1 MPFQKKTIEVKV
13 PHKSGADMS
22 HRNSGSLTCGTLT
35 PVLVEEV
42 VPGTRCH
49 LKVNEVVQ
57 LPPLVS
63 DTYMNVKLK
72 HEAFF
77 VPFRLLCK
85 SAEDWFCTVN
95 KDVSSFNSAAA
106 SASPVSVSLR
116 PALPVVKFDNTVPQS
131 VYGPGS
137 LIDYLG
143 AKFDGQ
149 GLQGTFTFSPLS
161 AIAYHL
167 IWQEYYRNPKVQ
179 KTAFSDVLGG
189 IVNRQIDSS
198 NLYSG
203 RLIFAP
209 NYYYVYGGTTPTGTI
224 TADYLINMDSSN
236 YQAFGLLNDGSSIF
250 DFRQR
255 NFGFDYFT
263 GARPSAQ
270 FGAPAQVS
278 MALPAGATSTQFTI
292 AQLRAANSLQMFRE
306 RNNMPSPRLVDQV
319 RARYGAVLSDGI
331 AQRPI
336 CIGSSSVDIVS
347 RGVDQTAAD
356 ANGSNPFNSVA
367 AQYGRAFGG
376 SSEYLIDDF
385 TANEPGFIM
394 VLQSIVPEVSYSTGV
409 AAYLKRY
416 LAEGSIA
423 EMANPLLQNVGDEPI
438 YDWMLS
444 DDPDSSN
451 VFGYQD
457 RFGTFMYHP
466 NEVHGLFVDG
476 QSLDSFV
483 LQRSFSGTITQNSSF
498 LEIPKNYLDGVFAV
512 QSAVSGLS
520 AWYDAKLEWKVS
532 LPLAEFSIPSLQD
545 PAYEHGHS
553 VNLIRNGQIF

>member
-1 MPFQKKTIEVKV
+1 MPYQKKIIEVKV

-22 HRNSGSLTCGTLT
+22 HRNSGTLTCGTLT

-42 VPGTRCH
+42 IPGTRCH

-85 SAEDWFCTVN
+85 SAEDWFCTGER
-95 KDVSSFNSAAA
+95 DTLYYGASSS
-106 SASPVSVSLR
+106 SVPTSLNIK
-116 PALPVVKFDNTVPQS
+116 PGLPVIRFDNTVPDS
-131 VYGPGS
+131 YYKPGT
-137 LIDYLG
+137 LIDFLG
-143 AKFDGQ
+143 AKVGGQ
-149 GLQGTFTFSPLS
+149 TLQGTFTFSPLS
-161 AIAYHL
+161 IVAYHL
-167 IWQEYYRNPKVQ
+167 IYDEYYRNPKVQ
-179 KTAFSDVLGG
+179 KSVLGRSLG
-189 IVNRQIDSS
+189 FVGPTSPS
-198 NLYSG
+198 
-203 RLIFAP
+203 RLATIRDT
-209 NYYYVYGGTTPTGTI
+209 YYHYGPTNNGNTPRN
-224 TADYLINMDSSN
+224 YLIVLNSTNISDLATM
-236 YQAFGLLNDGSSIF
+236 NDGSSFF
-250 DFRQR
+250 DLHQR
-255 NFGFDYFT
+255 NFGFDFFT

-278 MALPAGATSTQFTI
+278 MSLPAGASSTQFTI

-356 ANGSNPFNSVA
+356 SAGTNPFNSVA

-376 SSEYLIDDF
+376 SSQYLIDDF

-394 VLQSIVPEVSYSTGV
+394 VLQSIVPDVSYSSGV

-416 LAEGSIA
+416 LAEGCIA

-438 YDWMLS
+438 YDSLIS
-444 DDPDSSN
+444 DDPDSTN

-457 RFGTFMYHP
+457 RFGSFMYHP
-466 NEVHGLFVDG
+466 NEVHSLFVDG
-476 QSLDSFV
+476 ESLDTFV
-483 LQRSFSGTITQNSSF
+483 LQRSFGGIITQNSSF
-498 LEIPKNYLDGVFAV
+498 LEIPKNYLDAVFAV
-512 QSAVSGLS
+512 SGAVSGLS
-520 AWYDAKLEWKVS
+520 AWYDAKLDWKIS

-545 PAYEHGHS
+545 PAYEHGKS
-553 VNLIRNGQIF
+553 VNLLRNGQIF

>member
-1 MPFQKKTIEVKV
+1 MPYQKKSIEVKV
-13 PHKSGADMS
+13 PHRSGSDMS
-22 HRNSGSLTCGTLT
+22 HRNSGTLTCGTLT

-42 VPGTRCH
+42 IPGTRCH

-85 SAEDWFCTVN
+85 SAEDWFCTTE
-95 KDVSSFNSAAA
+95 KDVTSFSGNSSLT
-106 SASPVSVSLR
+106 PIGQRLR
-116 PALPVVKFDNTVPQS
+116 PALPVVRFDNTVPTS
-131 VYGPGS
+131 VYQPGT

-149 GLQGTFTFSPLS
+149 GIQGTFTFSPLS

-179 KTAFSDVLGG
+179 KTAFSDFPATSSQFYTDGG
-189 IVNRQIDSS
+189 GNRMGRFIYAPFLYYNYASTGVNANFLTLAS
-198 NLYSG
+198 
-203 RLIFAP
+203 
-209 NYYYVYGGTTPTGTI
+209 
-224 TADYLINMDSSN
+224 SSN
-236 YQAFGLLNDGSSIF
+236 YQDLFALNDGVSLF
-250 DFRQR
+250 ALRQR

-270 FGAPAQVS
+270 FGAPSQVT
-278 MALPAGATSTQFTI
+278 MAIPSGATSTSFTI

-319 RARYGAVLSDGI
+319 RARYGAVLADGI

-356 ANGSNPFNSVA
+356 AGGVNPFNSVA

-409 AAYLKRY
+409 AAYMKRY
-416 LAEGSIA
+416 LADGSIA

-444 DDPDSSN
+444 GDPDSTT

-457 RFGTFMYHP
+457 RFGSFMFHP
-466 NEVHGLFVDG
+466 NEVHSHFVDG

-483 LQRSFSGTITQNSSF
+483 LQRSFTGNITQNSSF
-498 LEIPKNYLDGVFAV
+498 LEIPINYLDGVFAV
-512 QSAVSGLS
+512 QSMVSGLS
-520 AWYDAKLEWKVS
+520 AWYDAKLDWKIS

-545 PAYEHGHS
+545 PAYEHGQS

>member
-1 MPFQKKTIEVKV
+1 MPYQKKIIEVKV

-22 HRNSGSLTCGTLT
+22 HRNSGTLTCGTLT

-85 SAEDWFCTVN
+85 SAEDWFCTNPKEVTI
-95 KDVSSFNSAAA
+95 FNS
-106 SASPVSVSLR
+106 SQNDTSQTRTLR
-116 PALPVVKFDNTVPQS
+116 AALPVIQFDNTVPSS
-131 VYGPGS
+131 VYAPGT
-137 LIDYLG
+137 LIDFLG

-149 GLQGTFTFSPLS
+149 GIQGTFTFSPMS

-179 KTAFSDVLGG
+179 RTAFSDFPPTSTAY
-189 IVNRQIDSS
+189 REPT
-198 NLYSG
+198 SG
-203 RLIFAP
+203 VRFPRLIYAP
-209 NYYYVYGGTTPTGTI
+209 YQYFHY
-224 TADYLINMDSSN
+224 ADTNVIANYLIPMDSSTYN
-236 YQAFGLLNDGSSIF
+236 TYSLLNDGTSLF
-250 DFRQR
+250 DLRQR

-278 MALPAGATSTQFTI
+278 MAIPSGANSTQFTI

-319 RARYGAVLSDGI
+319 RSRYGAVLADGI

-356 ANGSNPFNSVA
+356 AGGVNPFNSVA

-409 AAYLKRY
+409 AAYMKRY
-416 LAEGSIA
+416 LADGSIA
-423 EMANPLLQNVGDEPI
+423 EMATPLLQNVGDEPI

-444 DDPDSSN
+444 DDPDSTN

-466 NEVHGLFVDG
+466 NEVHGLFVDA
-476 QSLDSFV
+476 QSLDTFV
-483 LQRSFSGTITQNSSF
+483 LQRSFGGIITQNSSF

-512 QSAVSGLS
+512 QSMVSGLS
-520 AWYDAKLEWKVS
+520 AWYDAKLDWKIS

-545 PAYEHGHS
+545 PAYEHGKS